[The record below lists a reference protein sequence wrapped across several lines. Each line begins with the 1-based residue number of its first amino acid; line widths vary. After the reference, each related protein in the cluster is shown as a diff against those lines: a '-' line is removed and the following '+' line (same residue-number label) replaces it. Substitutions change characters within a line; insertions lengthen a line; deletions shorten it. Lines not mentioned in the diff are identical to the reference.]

1 MLISQNCCRTQGLRK
16 AYLNSMTNER
26 HYNIKALRKLDKKLA
41 STFTNTKYYGGSFKS
56 FWNKIK
62 GFGKKV
68 LTVAR
73 KLYPYASKALSFAA
87 KNPIAQ
93 AAISAIPKVGPVIAE
108 AIKGADSVKGIVE
121 KVIQAIMDKNPQTT
135 YQEAKKIV
143 DTVKDVTDNVINK
156 LPDGADKEKYHKNV
170 DNLYNKLPSLVKSEG
185 VEKVQKA
192 AGYLPFIDASTMTT
206 TEREGKGG
214 RALAPKIR
222 FKKPLFITKQRE
234 LFKKLGVPDYD
245 AEIVGKVGGALY
257 SKKSKEG
264 GMPNP
269 KSIEESLAKK
279 LGRKP
284 TQEELSKEWNRISEK
299 TQQVH
304 KDMAM
309 KYLKNKKKSGE
320 VPEAEE
326 CGRLNLGGESE
337 NRRAEII
344 ARIKARKSNGGRSF

>member
-41 STFTNTKYYGGSFKS
+41 TTFTNTKYYGGSWKS
-56 FWNKIK
+56 FWGKIK

-68 LTVAR
+68 LTVA
-73 KLYPYASKALSFAA
+73 KKIYPYASKALTFAA

-143 DTVKDVTDNVINK
+143 DTVKNVTDNVIDK
-156 LPDGADKEKYHKNV
+156 MPEGADKEKYHKNV

-192 AGYLPFIDASTMTT
+192 AGYLPFIDSSTMTT

-245 AEIVGKVGGALY
+245 AEVVGKVGGALF
-257 SKKSKEG
+257 SKIFKTKAKSPFDKFKEG
-264 GMPNP
+264 
-269 KSIEESLAKK
+269 KIA
-279 LGRKP
+279 
-284 TQEELSKEWNRISEK
+284 TDY
-299 TQQVH
+299 V
-304 KDMAM
+304 
-309 KYLKNKKKSGE
+309 KKSGKI
-320 VPEAEE
+320 PEAKE

-337 NRRAEII
+337 AEQKNESKTHRAEII
-344 ARIKARKSNGGRSF
+344 ARIQARKKNAGRSF